1 MNRIYFDNASTT
13 QLDPR
18 VQKRMIDV
26 MKNHYGNPSSIHF
39 HGRHARSIIE
49 DARKRI
55 ANIVKASIGEI
66 FFTSSATE
74 ANNMILKN
82 CVEYLGVTQII
93 SAPTEHHCILHTMD
107 YLKDQK
113 GVEIIL
119 LDVDSGGNINLD
131 QLGSILSSSN
141 HKTLVSLMLGNNEI
155 GTMLDLKR
163 VSDICSNHK
172 NVLLHTDSVQAMGK
186 YNIDV
191 NETPIAFLSG
201 TAHKF
206 HGPKG
211 AGFFYMNDD
220 NIIPPFIHGGAQE
233 RNMRAGT
240 ENVIGI
246 AGMAEALEIAV
257 IEQNLII
264 AHISEI
270 RERFINRLLTEFE
283 DVRING
289 NTKELYMHHILSVS
303 FPATPKADM
312 LMFNLDISG
321 ISASSGS
328 ACSSGIENDSHVL
341 IAIGH
346 ESERKTVRFSFS
358 KFNSLEEADQVIE
371 KLKSMTPVKAEFAN
385 AG

>member
-1 MNRIYFDNASTT
+1 MERIYFDNASTT

-18 VQKRMIDV
+18 VQKKMMDV

-55 ANIVKASIGEI
+55 AKIIKASIGEI

-82 CVEYLGVTQII
+82 AVEYLDVTQII
-93 SAPTEHHCILHTMD
+93 SAPTEHHCVLHTLD
-107 YLKDQK
+107 YLRDEK
-113 GVEIIL
+113 GVQVVL
-119 LDVDSGGNINLD
+119 LDVDQNGNIDMD
-131 QLGSILSSSN
+131 QLTDLLATSS

-155 GTMLDLKR
+155 GTMIDLQR
-163 VSDICSNHK
+163 VSDLCSMHK

-186 YNIDV
+186 YTIDV
-191 NETPIAFLSG
+191 NKTPVSFLTG

-211 AGFFYMNDD
+211 AGFFYMNDE

-246 AGMAEALEIAV
+246 AGMAEALDIAV
-257 IEQNLII
+257 EEQSLILEHI
-264 AHISEI
+264 AEI
-270 RERFINRLLTEFE
+270 RQHFITRLLTEFE
-283 DVRING
+283 DIQING
-289 NTKELYMHHILSVS
+289 NTDQLYMHHVLSVS

-346 ESERKTVRFSFS
+346 QTERKTVRFSFS
-358 KFNSLEEADQVIE
+358 KFNTVEEADIVIE
-371 KLKSMTPVKAEFAN
+371 KLKSMTPVKSEYTN

>member
-1 MNRIYFDNASTT
+1 
-13 QLDPR
+13 
-18 VQKRMIDV
+18 MIDV

-93 SAPTEHHCILHTMD
+93 SAPTEHHCILHTME

-191 NETPIAFLSG
+191 NETPVAFLSG

>member
-13 QLDPR
+13 PLDPR

-26 MKNHYGNPSSIHF
+26 MENHYGNPSSIHF

-55 ANIVKASIGEI
+55 AKVIKASIGEV

-74 ANNMILKN
+74 SNNMILKN
-82 CVEYLGVTQII
+82 SVEHYGVKHII
-93 SAPTEHHCILHTMD
+93 SAPTEHHCVLHTLD
-107 YLKDQK
+107 YLRDEK
-113 GVEIIL
+113 GTSITL
-119 LDVDSGGNINLD
+119 LDVDNNGNID
-131 QLGSILSSSN
+131 YEQLENILSSSTD
-141 HKTLVSLMLGNNEI
+141 KTLVSLMLGNNEI

-163 VSDICSNHK
+163 VSDLCSKYENI
-172 NVLLHTDSVQAMGK
+172 LLHTDSVQAMGK
-186 YNIDV
+186 YDIDV
-191 NETPIAFLSG
+191 NVTPVAFLSG

-211 AGFFYMNDD
+211 AGFFYMNDE
-220 NIIPPFIHGGAQE
+220 NIIPPYIHGGAQE

-246 AGMAEALEIAV
+246 AGMAEALDIA
-257 IEQNLII
+257 IAEQDLII
-264 AHISEI
+264 KHISEI
-270 RERFINRLLTEFE
+270 REHFIHRLLSEFE
-283 DVRING
+283 DIQING
-289 NTKELYMHHILSVS
+289 NTDELYMHHVLSVS

-346 ESERKTVRFSFS
+346 EPERKTVRFSFS
-358 KFNSLEEADQVIE
+358 KFNTVDEVDQVIE
-371 KLKSMTPVKAEFAN
+371 KLKSMTPLKSEAVN

>member
-1 MNRIYFDNASTT
+1 
-13 QLDPR
+13 
-18 VQKRMIDV
+18 MIDV

-55 ANIVKASIGEI
+55 ANVLKASIGEI

-82 CVEYLGVTQII
+82 CVEYLNVTRIV

-107 YLKDQK
+107 YLRDER
-113 GVEIIL
+113 GVEIIM
-119 LDVDSGGNINLD
+119 LDVDQNGNID
-131 QLGSILSSSN
+131 YEQLASILSSSSKN
-141 HKTLVSLMLGNNEI
+141 TLVSLMLGNNEI
-155 GTMLDLKR
+155 GTMIDLKR
-163 VSDICSNHK
+163 VCDICATNE

-186 YNIDV
+186 YHINV
-191 NETPIAFLSG
+191 NETSIAFLSG

-211 AGFFYMNDD
+211 AGFFYMNDE
-220 NIIPPFIHGGAQE
+220 NIIPPYIHGGAQE

-246 AGMAEALEIAV
+246 AGMAEALDIAV
-257 IEQNLII
+257 SEQNLII
-264 AHISEI
+264 EHITEI
-270 RERFINRLLTEFE
+270 RERFIQRLLTEFE
-283 DVRING
+283 DIRING
-289 NTKELYMHHILSVS
+289 NTEELYMHHVLSVS
-303 FPATPKADM
+303 FPASPKADM

-321 ISASSGS
+321 VSASSGS

-341 IAIGH
+341 VAIGH
-346 ESERKTVRFSFS
+346 EAERKTVRFSFS
-358 KFNSLEEADQVIE
+358 KFNTVEEADQVIE
-371 KLKSMTPVKAEFAN
+371 KLKSMTPVKSEFAN

>member
-1 MNRIYFDNASTT
+1 MNRIYFDNASTSP
-13 QLDPR
+13 LDPR
-18 VQKRMIDV
+18 VQDRMIDV

-55 ANIVKASIGEI
+55 ARTVKASIGEI

-74 ANNMILKN
+74 SNNMILKN
-82 CVEYLGVTQII
+82 CVDYLGVTQII
-93 SAPTEHHCILHTMD
+93 SAPTEHHCILHSMD
-107 YLKDQK
+107 YLRDKK
-113 GVEIIL
+113 GVNIVML
-119 LDVDSGGNINLD
+119 NVDSRGNIDYD
-131 QLGSILSSSN
+131 QLSTILSSTSD
-141 HKTLVSLMLGNNEI
+141 KTLVSLMLGNNEI
-155 GTMLDLKR
+155 GTMLDLKL
-163 VSDICSNHK
+163 VSGICSNHD

-257 IEQNLII
+257 TEQDSTIT
-264 AHISEI
+264 HITEI
-270 RERFINRLLTEFE
+270 RERFIHRLLTEFE
-283 DVRING
+283 DIRING
-289 NTKELYMHHILSVS
+289 NTEELYMHHVLSVS
-303 FPATPKADM
+303 FPASPKADM

-346 ESERKTVRFSFS
+346 ETERKTVRFSFS
-358 KFNSLEEADQVIE
+358 KYNSVEEADEVIE
-371 KLKSMTPVKAEFAN
+371 KLKSMTPVKPEFAN